1 MRPQELLARTM
12 RAWLPG
18 VASAAMLLSLAA
30 CGGGDAPVTRGQPVQ
45 AAAQSRPAAI
55 TVKGMRRGVHGADA
69 PAAAKRLTSG
79 TAPAIT
85 LGADE
90 ARRAQASARL
100 FAKSSG
106 RKAVGFPRAI
116 ADTATAQKTAR
127 RITWRVL
134 PGGGKVG
141 ELTIV
146 SETAVATRLGILVT
160 RLPERATLRFFAP
173 DDAQTYEVTGRQVL
187 ASIRRN
193 RDAGDSSDAA
203 RTYWAPRVKG
213 PNVTIEIELPP
224 HVDTASVEIALPLLS
239 HIYDAIPTGLSG
251 ACELDVSCYAAY
263 SNESDATARMNFV
276 SEGVS
281 YECSGTLLNDR
292 FASGT
297 PWFLSANHCISDQT
311 AASTLQTDWFYRST
325 SCDSD
330 ILNPQYRTLWGG
342 ATLLYATD
350 ETDTAFMRL
359 SDPAPA
365 GAYFAAWS
373 AEGLA
378 YNLNVAALHHPIG
391 DMQKVSLGNVIG
403 FKNCAKAPDAEY
415 FTCSNATPADS
426 TFFTVT
432 NYLGV
437 VEPGSSGSAV
447 YRSDSATPPNRYVV
461 GQLYGSPA
469 SCYAPAASGAYGR
482 FDVAYNTALHH
493 WLNEANSES
502 DPDRLFNWAEVAY
515 ANFFAGSGVPGAQL
529 GYTYRFYA
537 ATGNY
542 LAVRD
547 GRVVV
552 HNGANWK
559 FLDVGAVSDYMPLV
573 TAAGF

>member
-1 MRPQELLARTM
+1 
-12 RAWLPG
+12 
-18 VASAAMLLSLAA
+18 MLLSLAA
-30 CGGGDAPVTRGQPVQ
+30 CGGGDAPVARN
-45 AAAQSRPAAI
+45 AAPQVAWQSPSAAVS
-55 TVKGMRRGVHGADA
+55 VKGMRRGVHGADTL
-69 PAAAKRLTSG
+69 PAARRLTAG

-85 LGADE
+85 LGADD
-90 ARRAQASARL
+90 ARRAQTAARL

-116 ADTATAQKTAR
+116 ADTATSQKTAS
-127 RITWRVL
+127 RITWRPL
-134 PGGGKVG
+134 PGGGQVG
-141 ELTIV
+141 ELSIV

-160 RLPERATLRFFAP
+160 RLPDRATLRFFAP
-173 DDAQTYEVTGRQVL
+173 DDAQTFEVSGRQVL
-187 ASIRRN
+187 ASLRRN
-193 RDAGDSSDAA
+193 RDAGDASDAG
-203 RTYWAPRVKG
+203 RTFWAPRVKG
-213 PNVTIEIELPP
+213 PKVTLEIELPP
-224 HVDTASVEIALPLLS
+224 HVDASSVEVALPLLS
-239 HIYDAIPTGLSG
+239 HVYDAIPTGLSG
-251 ACELDVSCYAAY
+251 ACELDVSCYPAY
-263 SNESDATARMNFV
+263 GNESDATARMNFV
-276 SEGVS
+276 SAGVS

-292 FASGT
+292 FASGA
-297 PWFLSANHCISDQT
+297 PWFLSANHCIFDQT
-311 AASTLQTDWFYRST
+311 TASTLQTDWFYRST

-330 ILNPQYRTLWGG
+330 VLNPQYRTLWGG
-342 ATLLYATD
+342 ATLIYAAA
-350 ETDTAFMRL
+350 ETDTAFMLL
-359 SDPAPA
+359 SDSAPA

-378 YNLNVAALHHPIG
+378 YGLNVTALHHPVG
-391 DMQKVSLGNVIG
+391 DMQKISLGNVIG
-403 FKNCAKAPDAEY
+403 FKNCAPVGYGDY
-415 FTCSNATPADS
+415 FACSDSSSANS

-482 FDVAYNTALHH
+482 FDVAYNAALHR
-493 WLNEANSES
+493 WLSEENAVS
-502 DPDRLFNWAEVAY
+502 DPIRLFNWAEVAY
-515 ANFFAGSGVPGAQL
+515 ANFFPGVGVPGTQL
-529 GYTYRFYA
+529 GYTYRYYA

-559 FLDVGAVSDYMPLV
+559 FLDVGAVGDYMAQV

>member
-1 MRPQELLARTM
+1 LA
-12 RAWLPG
+12 
-18 VASAAMLLSLAA
+18 LAG
-30 CGGGDAPVTRGQPVQ
+30 CGGGSGPANVEAGAR
-45 AAAQSRPAAI
+45 AAAQSLPPAMQA
-55 TVKGMRRGVHGADA
+55 KGMRRGVHGADTPS
-69 PAAAKRLTSG
+69 PARRLTAG

-85 LGADE
+85 LSADE
-90 ARRAQASARL
+90 ARRAQTTARL

-106 RKAVGFPRAI
+106 RRAVGFPRAI
-116 ADTATAQKTAR
+116 AETSSASKTAR
-127 RITWRVL
+127 RIAWHAL
-134 PGGGKVG
+134 PGGGQVG

-160 RLPERATLRFFAP
+160 RLPDRATLRFFGP
-173 DDAQTYEVTGRQVL
+173 DDAKGYEVSGRQVL

-193 RDAGDSSDAA
+193 RDAGDLSDAG
-203 RTYWAPRVKG
+203 RTWWAPRVKG
-213 PNVTIEIELPP
+213 PKVTLEIELPP
-224 HVDTASVEIALPLLS
+224 GVDAASVEIALPSLS
-239 HIYDAIPTGLSG
+239 HVYDAIPTGLSG
-251 ACELDVSCYAAY
+251 ACELDVSCYPAY
-263 SNESDATARMNFV
+263 TNESDATTRMNFV
-276 SEGVS
+276 SDGIS

-297 PWFLSANHCISDQT
+297 PWLLSANHCIFDQT
-311 AASTLQTDWFYRST
+311 SASTLQTDWFYRST
-325 SCDSD
+325 GCDTEE
-330 ILNPQYRTLWGG
+330 LNPQYRTLWGG
-342 ATLLYATD
+342 ATLVYAAAATD
-350 ETDTAFMRL
+350 TSLMVL

-378 YNLNVAALHHPIG
+378 YGLNVTALHHPVG
-391 DMQKVSLGNVIG
+391 DMQKISLGNVIG
-403 FKNCAKAPDAEY
+403 FKNCAKALDADY
-415 FTCSNATPADS
+415 FTCSNATPANS

-482 FDVAYNTALHH
+482 FDVAYNAALHL
-493 WLNEANSES
+493 WLGEANAQS
-502 DPDRLFNWAEVAY
+502 DPNRLFNWAEVAY
-515 ANFFAGSGVPGAQL
+515 ANFFPGTGEPGTQL
-529 GYTYRFYA
+529 GYTYRYYA

-542 LAVRD
+542 LAVSN